1 MSHTDSN
8 FDWSRHVLRFVL
20 SLLGCVV
27 IFCLF
32 SILGDKLTPGASV
45 YLSFLGWGLLTA
57 PGGWIFS
64 QIRQILSQICHQHNT
79 EGTGAS
85 GLRLLLIL
93 YLIFVFL
100 VIVGAVSS
108 QYSYIPFTLNEAF
121 IGAVVG
127 LMIGAFDSFLLS
139 NK

>member
-64 QIRQILSQICHQHNT
+64 QIRQILSQIRHQHNT

-85 GLRLLLIL
+85 LCKLFLISYFIL
-93 YLIFVFL
+93 VFF
-100 VIVGAVSS
+100 VIVGGVPSN
-108 QYSYIPFTLNEAF
+108 YPYIPFTPKEAF

-127 LMIGAFDSFLLS
+127 LIIGGLERFQSL